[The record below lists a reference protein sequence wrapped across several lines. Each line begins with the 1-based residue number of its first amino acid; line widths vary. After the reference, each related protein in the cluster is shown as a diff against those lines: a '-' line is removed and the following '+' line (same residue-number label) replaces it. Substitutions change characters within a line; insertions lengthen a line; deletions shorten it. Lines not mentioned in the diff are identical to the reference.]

1 MKETSALAAW
11 TIKLDTTGQTGQKST
26 TVVFLTKGPLD
37 EPWMRRVAKDEKDTR
52 TVFLEPEGP
61 SFRPHVYS
69 ADGPQPLTTTDLETA
84 FAAVVRQSPGL
95 GTGEIHF
102 LTPHGPQHVKP
113 TSNDQ
118 PAFETKILSQEGLEA
133 QTEAKNAAAINSLV
147 RQLRSP
153 LGVIPLVGAGMS
165 AAIRFA
171 NPPDRF
177 PQWAELL
184 LNMAAVTTREAD
196 VRSFVGA
203 GDYERAAQTLDEHRP
218 GVLPQRIKDA
228 FDRKVDRPQLE
239 RGALSYLPCL
249 AKGPVITTNFDH
261 VLEQVFEAAGQP
273 FDTIIAGPQP
283 DVIINA
289 IHQNERALLK
299 IHGDCRDRTFTV
311 FTVEEY
317 ESAYG
322 VASRGSQESP
332 QSRASIGSMAWL
344 MFTNRPLLCLG
355 CSLEEDRT
363 TQVLRALRQELPGL
377 THYAIL
383 AGHYSLYRW
392 EEREKQLDQMGIR
405 PLWFAPERFI
415 QIESLLREVLEGS
428 STRQLSRIPPPLAD
442 ANAPGAAR
450 LFATVCLSNPTAIM
464 QRFRDMGALIGV
476 RPAPDKPNH
485 VLQLITRALLDGK
498 LAFFLGA
505 HSHLGNLPLGNEF
518 YERLAR
524 KFNCPALIGDR
535 AAVAAFIVSRYGTQA
550 LWQEVKAMLSPVPD
564 GPSAVHRLLAA
575 LPGLLRTTKRLQAAP
590 LWVFTT
596 NYDILMEEAL
606 ATVGE
611 RFHLLYYIGGT
622 ATEEEGLFVERSAD
636 GLVRIIERPENL
648 RSLDPA
654 SNVIVKLNGG
664 LVHDGGFPE
673 SVLIATSH
681 FERLAARI
689 PDALPFHLRAALRE
703 KSLLFLGHGLA
714 EPDVHAL
721 IKYSAQQDRTVKSWA
736 IQLPPSDPEWRRA
749 WQERA
754 EYWRG
759 WGLQF
764 VPSDLRLFLA
774 ALHQEWNKCLL

>member
-1 MKETSALAAW
+1 LKKEFSMKEASAFPAW
-11 TIKLDTTGQTGQKST
+11 TIELDTPRQTGQKST
-26 TVVFLTKGPLD
+26 TVVFLTKGALD
-37 EPWMRRVAKDEKDTR
+37 DAWMRQVAKDEKDAR

-61 SFRPHVYS
+61 SLRPHAYS
-69 ADGPQPLTTTDLETA
+69 ADGPQPLITTDLDA
-84 FAAVVRQSPGL
+84 CAASVRQSPGL

-102 LTPHGPQHVKP
+102 LTPHELQHVKP
-113 TSNDQ
+113 KSDDQ
-118 PAFETKILSQEGLEA
+118 RATKTEVLSQEGLEA
-133 QTEAKNAAAINSLV
+133 LTKAKNVATINSLV
-147 RQLRSP
+147 IQLRSP

-184 LNMAAVTTREAD
+184 LNMAAETAKEAD
-196 VRSFVGA
+196 VRCLVSA
-203 GDYERAAQTLDEHRP
+203 GNYEDAAQTLDKHRP

-239 RGALSYLPCL
+239 LGALSYLPYL

-261 VLEQVFEAAGQP
+261 VLEQVFEAAEQP
-273 FDTIIAGPQP
+273 FRPIILGPQP
-283 DVIINA
+283 DAIINA
-289 IHQNERALLK
+289 IHQNEHALLK
-299 IHGDCRDRTFTV
+299 IHGDCRDRTFRV

-317 ESAYG
+317 VAAYG
-322 VASRGSQESP
+322 VKNRGSQEPS
-332 QSRASIGSMAWL
+332 QRASIGSMAWL

-363 TQVLRALRQELPGL
+363 THVLRALRQELPGL

-383 AGHYSLYRW
+383 AGHYSLHRW
-392 EEREKQLDQMGIR
+392 EKRDEQLDQMGIR
-405 PLWFAPERFI
+405 PLWFAPGQFG
-415 QIESLLREVLEGS
+415 QIKSLLREVLERS
-428 STRQLSRIPPPLAD
+428 STRQLHTVAPRLSD
-442 ANAPGAAR
+442 ANAPR
-450 LFATVCLSNPTAIM
+450 PDRTTIT
-464 QRFRDMGALIGV
+464 QHFRDMGALIGA

-505 HSHLGNLPLGNEF
+505 YAHLGNLPLGNES

-524 KFNCPALIGDR
+524 KFDCPALIGDR
-535 AAVAAFIVSRYGTQA
+535 TAVAAFIAGKHGTQR
-550 LWQEVKAMLSPVPD
+550 LWQEVKSMFSPARAD
-564 GPSAVHRLLAA
+564 RSAVHQLLAT
-575 LPGLLRTTKRLQAAP
+575 LPGLLRTTNPLQAAP

-606 ATVGE
+606 AAAGE

-622 ATEEEGLFVERSAD
+622 ATQDEGLFVERSAD
-636 GLVRIIERPENL
+636 GLVRVIERPENL

-664 LVHDGGFPE
+664 LVHDDSFPE
-673 SVLIATSH
+673 SVLITTGH

-689 PDALPFHLRAALRE
+689 PNALPLYLRAALRE

-714 EPDVHAL
+714 EPDVHEL
-721 IKYSAQQDRTVKSWA
+721 IKYSAPEKRTLKSWA
-736 IQLPPSDPEWRRA
+736 IQLPPSDPEWSRA
-749 WQERA
+749 WQERV
-754 EYWRG
+754 EHWRG
-759 WGLQF
+759 WGLQL
-764 VPSDLRLFLA
+764 VPSDLGLFLA
-774 ALHQEWNKCLL
+774 ALHQEWTECLL